1 MKRRLLPHPHS
12 PGSPVTEIQADAVRL
27 ADGRVSFLFMAVGDM
42 AQVRVPEPG
51 EPARADDLWRQ
62 TCFEAF
68 VAPREG
74 ETYYE
79 FNFAPSRAWA
89 AYRLDGYR
97 SGMTKPDID
106 PPDLKP
112 MATGPALGMVATLA
126 LAPLPEL
133 VPWEN
138 WRIGLS
144 AVIETVQGD
153 ISYWALAHAP
163 GKPDFHHRDCFAAEL
178 APAATL

>member
-1 MKRRLLPHPHS
+1 MKRRLLRHPHS
-12 PGSPVTEIQADAVRL
+12 PSSPVSEIQADAVRL
-27 ADGRVSFLFMAVGDM
+27 ADGRVSFVFMAIGDTR
-42 AQVRVPEPG
+42 QVRIPE
-51 EPARADDLWRQ
+51 ARDAVRADDLWRH

-68 VAPREG
+68 VAPHDG
-74 ETYYE
+74 EAYYE
-79 FNFAPSRAWA
+79 FNFAPSGAWA
-89 AYRLDGYR
+89 AYRLDSYR

-112 MATGPALGMVATLA
+112 MTTGSAFGMVVTVALG
-126 LAPLPEL
+126 PIPEL
-133 VPWEN
+133 VPWQD

-144 AVIETVQGD
+144 AVIEAEGGD
-153 ISYWALAHAP
+153 ISYWALAHTP